1 MSFVTKRH
9 LSRRTFLK
17 GAGVTMALPLLESM
31 VPAATPLARTA
42 LAEARTRFGA
52 IYVPHGA
59 TMEKW
64 TPAKAG
70 SDFEFSE
77 ILQPL
82 EPFRKYVNVISD
94 LTHPQA
100 YGGGSAT
107 SNHNRSA
114 AAFLS
119 GAHGKE
125 GPQAYLGVTMD
136 QVAAKKIGQE
146 TPLPSIE
153 MAIEGSTLACDGL
166 SCAYRNTLSWQN
178 ATSPLPMHNSPQ
190 VIFERLFGDGAN
202 DAERRGR
209 RNQSVSLL
217 DSVLGEAGALQKTL
231 PAVDKSRMD
240 QYLSDVREIERRI
253 EKADKQLTPDLV
265 LPEAPPVGVPS
276 DFEAHIKML
285 FDLQVLAWQADIT
298 RVSTL
303 LMAKELSDA
312 TYPKSPVRDAFHTLS
327 HHSNMKANKDRF
339 AVLNQYHV
347 SVFVYLLDKLKN
359 TPDGDGS
366 LLDHSVMLYGSA
378 ISDGNE
384 HNHGPRPVVLVGA
397 ASGKLKGNRHIRNP
411 KDTTMSNLLLSLLD
425 VLGVPMD
432 KFGDSTGKL
441 EL

>member
-1 MSFVTKRH
+1 
-9 LSRRTFLK
+9 
-17 GAGVTMALPLLESM
+17 
-31 VPAATPLARTA
+31 
-42 LAEARTRFGA
+42 
-52 IYVPHGA
+52 
-59 TMEKW
+59 MEKW
-64 TPAKAG
+64 TPAKEG
-70 SDFEFSE
+70 TDFEFSE

-82 EPFRKYVNVISD
+82 EPFRKYVTVVSD

-136 QVAAKKIGQE
+136 QAAAKRIGQE

-153 MAIEGSTLACDGL
+153 MAIEGSSLACDGL
-166 SCAYRNTLSWQN
+166 SCAYRNTMSWQN
-178 ATSPLPMHNSPQ
+178 ATSPLPMQNSPQ

-202 DAERRGR
+202 ETERRAR
-209 RNQSVSLL
+209 REQSVSLL
-217 DSVLGEAGALQKTL
+217 DSVLGEAGALHKTL
-231 PAVDKSRMD
+231 PAPDKSRMD

-253 EKADKQLTPDLV
+253 EKAGKQLSPDLE
-265 LPEAPPVGVPS
+265 LPTPPVGVPS
-276 DFEAHIKML
+276 DFETHIKML

-298 RVSTL
+298 RIATL
-303 LMAKELSDA
+303 LMAKELSGA
-312 TYPKSPVRDAFHTLS
+312 TYPKSQVRDSFHTLS
-327 HHSNMKANKDRF
+327 HHSNQKANKDRF

-347 SVFVYLLDKLKN
+347 SVFTYLLDKLKN

-384 HNHGPRPVVLVGA
+384 HNHGPLPIVLAGA
-397 ASGKLKGNRHIRNP
+397 ASGRLKGGRHIRNP

-425 VLGVPMD
+425 VLGAPMD